1 MVASQN
7 GWRANDPSV
16 IASRLIPG
24 TSRSVRVRIGAPGT
38 LLLEVAAAF
47 DRLVE
52 PLDEGQLDDWG
63 YAERPIRGG
72 EELSNHASGTAI
84 DLNALRHGLGTDPL
98 ASFTPAQVDT
108 IHRILAA
115 TGGVVRWGGDY
126 VGRKDPMHFEINDG
140 MDLADCERGLV
151 GLRKWVAVP
160 VPPPTGITLRFGM
173 THPDVYRLQ
182 SILTT
187 QYPSYA
193 HWSPLTSYFGSLTL
207 AAVKEFQKRAGLAV
221 DGVVGPATRRALRM

>member
-16 IASRLIPG
+16 VASRLIPG
-24 TSRSVRVRIGAPGT
+24 TSRSVRVRIDAPGA

-98 ASFTPAQVDT
+98 ASFTPAQIDT

-140 MDLADCERGLV
+140 MDLADCERGLA
-151 GLRKWVAVP
+151 GLRKWVAAAPP
-160 VPPPTGITLRFGM
+160 VLTLRYGM
-173 THPDVYRLQ
+173 RHPDVLRLQ

-187 QYPSYA
+187 RYPLYA
-193 HWSPLTSYFGSLTL
+193 HWSPVTDYFGDKTL
-207 AAVKEFQKRAGLAV
+207 AAVKEFQRRSGLAV
-221 DGVVGPATRRALRM
+221 DGVVGAMTRKALGM